1 MYKHVLLDI
10 DNTLLRSGEPLLESF
25 KKVVRDLL
33 GVPVTRKMLLDALML
48 TTTDAMIACGFP
60 DPAAAEALWNRYIEE
75 DHPCIETFE
84 GILPMLDGLKARG
97 IRMGIV
103 TSRFDSEIDRPEIL
117 ALLPYFDQVI
127 TASAV
132 AAPKPAPDG
141 ILLYLE
147 RSGAKPK
154 EVLFIGDS
162 HHDGGSAQAAGVDF
176 GLALWG
182 AMAPEEIPAQHRLA
196 HPLDVLA
203 LV

>member
-25 KKVVRDLL
+25 KRVVHDLL
-33 GVPVTRKMLLDALML
+33 GVPVTQKMLLDALML
-48 TTTDAMIACGFP
+48 TTTDAMVACGFP

-75 DHPCIETFE
+75 DQPRIDPFD
-84 GILPMLDGLKARG
+84 GIVPLLDGLKARG

-103 TSRFDSEIDRPEIL
+103 TSRFDSEMDRPEIQ
-117 ALLPYFDQVI
+117 ALLPYFDQAI

-141 ILLYLE
+141 ILLYLS
-147 RSGAKPK
+147 RTGAKPE

-162 HHDGGSAQAAGVDF
+162 QHDSGSAQAAGVAF

-182 AMAPEEIPAQHRLA
+182 AMAPDGIPATHRLA
-196 HPLDVLA
+196 HPLEVLS